1 MFLMGYDGG
10 LPKSQGDNLEAA
22 RILIQRNF
30 LTAATSEGIPFV
42 LLQPIEFKDS
52 KARRA
57 KLAIK
62 LTNIC

>member
-1 MFLMGYDGG
+1 MFLMGHDGG
-10 LPKSQGDNLEAA
+10 LPKTKGNDLEAA

-52 KARRA
+52 KVSA
-57 KLAIK
+57 L
-62 LTNIC
+62 